1 MAKYGFEDFGRVF
14 LPIYIMP
21 KDKSTMRYVE
31 FMVDTEADSTTI
43 SKRDL
48 IDLGYDII
56 LDNPTPILY
65 NE

>member
-31 FMVDTEADSTTI
+31 FMVDTGADSTTI
-43 SKRDL
+43 SKRDFL
-48 IDLGYDII
+48 LNPLSIYSFALSDIA
-56 LDNPTPILY
+56 
-65 NE
+65 